1 MRSQKAQR
9 GTQKAQRG
17 PQKAQDFFVFF
28 YVPFVGKEIV
38 DGFDS

>member
-1 MRSQKAQR
+1 MRSKKAQR
-9 GTQKAQRG
+9 GTQKAQN
-17 PQKAQDFFVFF
+17 FFVFF